1 MKWFFAIFAALAL
14 AACASPSPQDYAAE
28 HPVLDLRTFLDGK
41 IDAWGVVQDRS
52 GKVLKRMT
60 VEMTASWRGEV
71 GTLDERF
78 TYADG
83 TKETRV
89 WTIRKNG
96 DRYTGTAAD
105 VRGEAQGI
113 ASGNSLRW
121 NYVLEA
127 RRDSGGTIALDM
139 DDWMYLID
147 ARTMMNRTSFSKLGI
162 RLGEVTFV
170 FRKRD

>member
-1 MKWFFAIFAALAL
+1 MKLLLALFVALVL
-14 AACASPSPQDYAAE
+14 AACASPAPQDYAAE
-28 HPVLDLRTFLDGK
+28 RPVLDLRTYLDGK
-41 IDAWGVVQDRS
+41 LDAWGVVQDRS

-60 VEMTASWRGEV
+60 VEMTASWQGDV

-105 VRGEAQGI
+105 VRGEARGI
-113 ASGNSLRW
+113 ASGNALHW
-121 NYVLEA
+121 TYVLEA
-127 RRDSGGTIALDM
+127 RREKGGTVALDM

-147 ARTMMNRTSFSKLGI
+147 ERTMMNRTAFSKLGI
-162 RLGEVTFV
+162 RLGDVTFV